1 MTAKELDL
9 IKAYQKYI
17 QFLGKAYDE
26 AFSIANIHGYNCS
39 EQEIEF
45 GQQLRNAIKELEE
58 ECGVDPNLYEKY
70 IVDGSKVKH

>member
-39 EQEIEF
+39 ESKIEL
-45 GQQLRNAIKELEE
+45 GEQLRNEIKELER
-58 ECGVDPNLYEKY
+58 ECGINQIEDLEDYL
-70 IVDGSKVKH
+70 